1 MIKNISKIISLLFVI
16 IFSNLAFSQ
25 DVILD
30 ALKSESDRAINKL
43 EIQGSEKPYHI
54 CYTVYDT
61 RKVDIEAAYGGI
73 TRSRNRL
80 GRNGMVDVRVGDY
93 SMDNTNYSNSFLA
106 IRNGSFQLPINDD
119 PFAIKYELW
128 LVTDAQFKTS
138 IDEFSQKKAGIQNRT
153 FSEKVDDFSKE
164 KSVSVIED
172 KNNYDIDVRRLEDK
186 AVRYSAVFKNY
197 PHIQTSSVVI
207 DCEKGNEYFVN
218 SEGTKIRKPINR
230 FKIEVVATA
239 IDKKGNRY
247 SDYIVFFA
255 ASQEELPADIDADKA
270 INQLAKNLQTLL
282 AAPLADDY
290 VGPVLFKSEASA
302 NFFSQVLSK
311 SLSGKPAILTPGSIA
326 SQFIRK
332 LGRKILPD
340 FISIYDDPTV
350 EEYNGTK
357 LLGNYKIDDEG
368 VPAQKVSIIENGVLK
383 NLLMCRKP
391 TAKVLQSNGHGRKGL
406 NKRIDARPGNVF
418 ITAAQTKSYD
428 ELKKDLIKMCK
439 DMDLE
444 YGLIVKKMSDVAV
457 FYNNVA
463 NFSSLLPTG
472 KNTELFVSYP
482 LEVYKVFVKDG
493 KEELVR
499 GYNFANLNL
508 KILKD
513 IVAVGSDDS
522 VYNFENKGAS
532 GDLRTS
538 FIAPSVILDDVEMN
552 AEKDQNKRP
561 FIMKH
566 PIFSNK

>member
-270 INQLAKNLQTLL
+270 INQLAKNLQTL
-282 AAPLADDY
+282 
-290 VGPVLFKSEASA
+290 
-302 NFFSQVLSK
+302 
-311 SLSGKPAILTPGSIA
+311 
-326 SQFIRK
+326 
-332 LGRKILPD
+332 
-340 FISIYDDPTV
+340 
-350 EEYNGTK
+350 
-357 LLGNYKIDDEG
+357 
-368 VPAQKVSIIENGVLK
+368 
-383 NLLMCRKP
+383 
-391 TAKVLQSNGHGRKGL
+391 
-406 NKRIDARPGNVF
+406 
-418 ITAAQTKSYD
+418 
-428 ELKKDLIKMCK
+428 
-439 DMDLE
+439 
-444 YGLIVKKMSDVAV
+444 
-457 FYNNVA
+457 
-463 NFSSLLPTG
+463 
-472 KNTELFVSYP
+472 
-482 LEVYKVFVKDG
+482 
-493 KEELVR
+493 
-499 GYNFANLNL
+499 
-508 KILKD
+508 
-513 IVAVGSDDS
+513 
-522 VYNFENKGAS
+522 
-532 GDLRTS
+532 
-538 FIAPSVILDDVEMN
+538 
-552 AEKDQNKRP
+552 
-561 FIMKH
+561 
-566 PIFSNK
+566 